1 MIIRS
6 IQAEDIA
13 KFQEIG
19 TEEGAK
25 LTLNLEKWIDA
36 GRTKLNW
43 CFVIEES
50 GVFVGRVIY
59 GIFEDQPHDIKI
71 WQFKIDKK
79 ANDFMRAGT
88 ELLKGSVA
96 LLKEEGFKTAEY
108 HLYSN
113 LANEFEAYQE
123 VLKSG
128 GFDLTQEK
136 MNFEATEIKRSDKS
150 QRLTYKT
157 LQEVGETAFVKAIEQ
172 VTENTLDR
180 DDIDSI
186 AQNGAEKAAQI
197 YFDLLKEIEFNDTWW
212 RLAYDSAGELVGLVV
227 PQKFDDETGA
237 INYIGVVPNKRGNGY
252 VYELVE
258 SASEL
263 MLQDGVETLIAD
275 IDVLNHP
282 LEKALTKLG
291 YVNTRSLAIFKQVI
305 S

>member
-157 LQEVGETAFVKAIEQ
+157 LQEVGERAFVKAIEQ

>member
-1 MIIRS
+1 MKIRS

-19 TEEGAK
+19 SDEGVK
-25 LTLNLEKWIDA
+25 PTLNLQKWIDA

-43 CFVIEES
+43 CFVVEES

-59 GIFEDQPHDIKI
+59 GIFEEQPHDIKI

-79 ANDFMRAGT
+79 ANDFMEAGT
-88 ELLKGSVA
+88 ELLKGSIA
-96 LLKEEGFKTAEY
+96 LLKEAGFKTAEY

-113 LANEFEAYQE
+113 LANEFEAYQS
-123 VLKSG
+123 VLKNA
-128 GFDLTQEK
+128 GFELTQEK
-136 MNFEATEIKRSDKS
+136 MNFEATEMKRSEKP

-186 AQNGAEKAAQI
+186 AENGAEKAAQI
-197 YFDLLKEIEFNDTWW
+197 YFDLLKDIEFNDTWW
-212 RLAYDSAGELVGLVV
+212 RLAYDSACELVGLVV

-237 INYIGVVPNKRGNGY
+237 INYIGVVPSKRGNGY
-252 VYELVE
+252 VHELVE

-282 LEKALTKLG
+282 LEKALTELG

-305 S
+305 L